1 MFWKSLQLKLIL
13 IFVIF
18 VLTIILC
25 IGGFS
30 LYKIEQVYYTGF
42 VDEMLK
48 NIEGYNFDISPSGS
62 GNAMSFENVSGEVQ
76 LNASGEAIIP
86 SVSGENILA
95 GTVNDLEDFYNNFK
109 IYFSL
114 NSNTRYGALLDA
126 NYNDISTGMPYGLT
140 EDAVKCVEMA
150 DASQENYAV
159 YDNGEKEC
167 YIFSYVIENPQIEG
181 GKIIVIISQSRTY
194 INGQLQQI
202 GITFLGAMIFVLLLT
217 FVLAKITGDSI
228 TRPISM
234 LTNKAELMAQ
244 GNISL
249 VTLNDK
255 ERAGYEIAKLV
266 DTFNLMMTQIQN
278 NMDEIYSEKSKL
290 ETILMHLTDGVLAFN
305 TSGKLIH
312 ANRAAKK
319 MLEFETERTFDDI
332 FGKYEMD
339 TNLEKII
346 YLDEWA
352 STDQLVK
359 TKDKYL
365 NVYFA
370 PFRNEKDLPTGAIVV
385 VHDTTKQAKL
395 DDMRKEFVSNVS
407 HELKTPLTSVKTYA
421 ETLMEEDE
429 LDEESK
435 RKFLGVILTES
446 NRMARLVSDLLQ
458 LTKFDYKKIAWEKI
472 DFDITELTKQICEK
486 HKIQAEKKNQILEC
500 YETSNVPMVFGDRD
514 GIEQVITNILI
525 NSIKYTQEGGNI
537 KVYIGSVHE
546 DAYIK
551 IIDNGIGIPSEDL
564 PHVFE
569 RFYRVD
575 KARSREMGGT
585 GLGLPIA
592 KEIIE
597 SNNGSID
604 IKSEKGKGT
613 EVIIK
618 IPLYKEKKD

>member
-18 VLTIILC
+18 MLIIILA

-48 NIEGYNFDISPSGS
+48 NIGGYNFDIGTDDSSVDI
-62 GNAMSFENVSGEVQ
+62 ENKENENSVKETIN
-76 LNASGEAIIP
+76 LNE
-86 SVSGENILA
+86 
-95 GTVNDLEDFYNNFK
+95 FYNNFK

-126 NYNDISTGMPYGLT
+126 KFNDITTGAPYGLT
-140 EDAVKCVEMA
+140 EDAAKCISLAET
-150 DASQENYAV
+150 SEQKYAV

-167 YIFSYVIENPQIEG
+167 YIFAYVLETEQVEG
-181 GKIIVIISQSRTY
+181 GKIIVVISQSRAY
-194 INGQLQQI
+194 INKQLQQI
-202 GITFLGAMIFVLLLT
+202 GIIYLVAMFVVLLIT
-217 FVLAKITGDSI
+217 AVLAKVTSSSI
-228 TRPISM
+228 TKPIAL

-255 ERAGYEIAKLV
+255 EKAGYEITKLV
-266 DTFNLMMTQIQN
+266 DTFNLMMNQIQN

-305 TSGKLIH
+305 RSGKLIH
-312 ANRAAKK
+312 ANLAAKK
-319 MLEFETERTFDDI
+319 MLEFENERSFDDI
-332 FGKYEMD
+332 FGKFELD
-339 TNLEKII
+339 TNLEKVI

-352 STDQLVK
+352 STDQLIK
-359 TKDKYL
+359 TSDKYL
-365 NVYFA
+365 NLYFA
-370 PFRNEKDLPTGAIVV
+370 PFRNEKDVPTGAIVV
-385 VHDTTKQAKL
+385 VHDTTKQEKL
-395 DDMRKEFVSNVS
+395 EDMRKEFVSNVS

-421 ETLMEEDE
+421 ETLMEQDE

-435 RKFLGVILTES
+435 KKFLGVILTES

-500 YETSNVPMVFGDRD
+500 YETSNVPLVFGDRD

-525 NSIKYTQEGGNI
+525 NAIKYTQEGGNI

-551 IIDNGIGIPSEDL
+551 IIDNGVGIPEEDL

-597 SNNGSID
+597 SNNGSIS

-618 IPLYKEKKD
+618 VPIYKEK

>member
-62 GNAMSFENVSGEVQ
+62 GNTMSFENVSGEVQ
-76 LNASGEAIIP
+76 LNTSGEAIIP
-86 SVSGENILA
+86 SISGENILA

-126 NYNDISTGMPYGLT
+126 NYNDISTGTPYGLT
-140 EDAVKCVEMA
+140 EDAIKCIEMA

-202 GITFLGAMIFVLLLT
+202 GITFMGAMIFVLLLT

-255 ERAGYEIAKLV
+255 EKAGYEISKLV

-472 DFDITELTKQICEK
+472 DFDITELTKQICDK

-551 IIDNGIGIPSEDL
+551 IIDNGMGIPAEDL

-618 IPLYKEKKD
+618 IPLYKEKKA

>member
-18 VLTIILC
+18 MLIIILA

-48 NIEGYNFDISPSGS
+48 NIGGYNFDIGTDDSSVDI
-62 GNAMSFENVSGEVQ
+62 ENKENENSVKETIN
-76 LNASGEAIIP
+76 LNE
-86 SVSGENILA
+86 
-95 GTVNDLEDFYNNFK
+95 FYNNFK

-126 NYNDISTGMPYGLT
+126 KFNDITTGAPYGLT
-140 EDAVKCVEMA
+140 EDAAKCISLAET
-150 DASQENYAV
+150 SEQKYAV

-167 YIFSYVIENPQIEG
+167 YIFAYVLETEQVEG
-181 GKIIVIISQSRTY
+181 GKIIVVISQSRAY
-194 INGQLQQI
+194 INKQLQQI
-202 GITFLGAMIFVLLLT
+202 GIIYLVAMFVVLLIT
-217 FVLAKITGDSI
+217 AVLAKVTSSSI
-228 TRPISM
+228 TKPIAL

-255 ERAGYEIAKLV
+255 EKAGYEITKLV
-266 DTFNLMMTQIQN
+266 DTFNLMMNQIQN

-305 TSGKLIH
+305 RSGKLIH
-312 ANRAAKK
+312 ANLAAKK
-319 MLEFETERTFDDI
+319 MLEFENERSFDDI
-332 FGKYEMD
+332 FGKFELD
-339 TNLEKII
+339 TNLEKVI

-352 STDQLVK
+352 STDQLIK
-359 TKDKYL
+359 TSDKYL
-365 NVYFA
+365 NLYFA
-370 PFRNEKDLPTGAIVV
+370 PFRNEKDVPTGAIVV
-385 VHDTTKQAKL
+385 VHDTTKQEKL
-395 DDMRKEFVSNVS
+395 EDMRKEFVSNVS

-421 ETLMEEDE
+421 ETLMEQDE

-435 RKFLGVILTES
+435 KKFLGVILTES

-500 YETSNVPMVFGDRD
+500 YETSNVPLVFGDRD

-525 NSIKYTQEGGNI
+525 NAIKYTQEGGNI

-551 IIDNGIGIPSEDL
+551 IIDNGVGIPEEDL

-597 SNNGSID
+597 SNNGSIS
-604 IKSEKGKGT
+604 IKSEKGKVT

-618 IPLYKEKKD
+618 VPIYKEK